1 MYFKKNLHNDAIN
14 SLIELG
20 NKNGFVSSNEVNS
33 ILPSFLLSS
42 EQLPKVLEILKNKNI
57 EYLNGSKNEITF
69 QKYKKKSHNQA
80 ILKVIDIAQNNGF
93 ITSNQ
98 IKDVLPQ
105 FLLAPDQL
113 NPILD
118 LLKKN
123 NLHVFSNPIDKNDLY
138 ILDVEIVSGP
148 SLNPQK
154 VRWKGDMQIIT
165 TNHGKYIDT
174 LPNDQY
180 RNETPGYDW
189 SKHIGG
195 EPLRDFRKSSSDAD
209 FPWIKKKVS
218 KSKSPIQKKPEII
231 EKDIDEIRALILKD
245 ESSTCEFKES
255 AVWGPG
261 NDDKARIDMG
271 KKQILKALAGFSNSR
286 KGGVLLIGVKDKNKK
301 ITGLEK
307 DFKHRQSKDKW
318 LQILIGNIKSTFGE
332 DFSPTW
338 LNQYFV
344 SHHDKEV
351 YVIEVSPNSDP
362 IFLKDK
368 EEDTFYVRDG
378 NLTKP
383 LKGKSQARYIMKR
396 FPNMK

>member
-1 MYFKKNLHNDAIN
+1 MRL
-14 SLIELG
+14 
-20 NKNGFVSSNEVNS
+20 
-33 ILPSFLLSS
+33 
-42 EQLPKVLEILKNKNI
+42 
-57 EYLNGSKNEITF
+57 
-69 QKYKKKSHNQA
+69 
-80 ILKVIDIAQNNGF
+80 LKVIDIAQNNGF

-123 NLHVFSNPIDKNDLY
+123 NLRVVSNSIDKNDLY

-195 EPLRDFRKSSSDAD
+195 EPLRDFKTSNSDAD
-209 FPWIKKKVS
+209 YPWIKKKVS
-218 KSKSPIQKKPEII
+218 KSKSPIQIKSEIK
-231 EKDIDEIRALILKD
+231 EKDIDEIRILISKD

-261 NDDKARIDMG
+261 KSDKARIDMG
-271 KKQILKALAGFSNSR
+271 KLQILKAIAGFTNSI
-286 KGGVLLIGVKDKNKK
+286 KGGVLLIGVSNDKK
-301 ITGLEK
+301 IIGLER
-307 DFKHRQSKDKW
+307 DFRHRQNKDKW
-318 LQILIGNIKSTFGE
+318 IQILIGNIKNAFGE

-351 YVIEVSPNSDP
+351 YVIEVKPNSDP
-362 IFLKDK
+362 IFLNDK
-368 EEDTFYVRDG
+368 EDIFYVRDG

-383 LKGKSQARYIMKR
+383 LKGKAQAKYIIKR